1 MIIKK
6 AISFFSELGE
16 TTFLN
21 GMNTCKSAINRINK
35 LTLPVSGEGRFEG
48 LLKRALTS
56 YDVLKKESIL
66 KLKNKFLSKDIKED
80 SESTYC
86 STCGLTLPS
95 YYIFCICCGTQL
107 FDDIFDLKSSKSI
120 KILPKSLDH
129 LLDSSILLN
138 NLKLLLFL
146 YKRFDKYLFSLTGWD
161 NRV

>member
-1 MIIKK
+1 MVLKK
-6 AISFFSELGE
+6 TISFFSELGE
-16 TTFLN
+16 TTFYN
-21 GMNTCKSAINRINK
+21 GMNTTKSVINRIHK
-35 LTLPVSGEGRFEG
+35 LTLPISSEGRFEG

-56 YDVLKKESIL
+56 YDVLKKESIT
-66 KLKNKFLSKDIKED
+66 KLKNKFLSKNIKED
-80 SESTYC
+80 SESTFC

-95 YYIFCICCGTQL
+95 YYIFCICCGAQL
-107 FDDIFDLKSSKSI
+107 FDDIFELKSSKSI
-120 KILPKSLDH
+120 KILLKSINH